1 MSRHL
6 GTTGTTAAGGRNQ
19 VATAPLGMAQW
30 QSLRGGWVKLS
41 ERRATRRATAGEGA
55 RAVGAEAQGAAAHR
69 AGDGDQVATLE
80 RVSMSPAWK
89 PGCHGHGRA
98 PMLPLGAGTAS
109 TRRVGGNQVATAP
122 TLTAA
127 RPCLVG
133 LPSPWNRGHE
143 TWRSAVGEQAGT
155 RAPTT
160 AQRTGP
166 RRRRGNQVSTVARAS
181 TPKARNPG
189 LPGPWHRRLFLRL
202 DTGTPSVRRNV
213 SGNLVSTLLEIQHG

>member
-6 GTTGTTAAGGRNQ
+6 GTTGNAAARGGNQ
-19 VATAPLGMAQW
+19 VATAQLGMAQW
-30 QSLRGGWVKLS
+30 QSLRGGWVKMS

-55 RAVGAEAQGAAAHR
+55 AVGAEAQGAAVHR
-69 AGDGDQVATLE
+69 ASGGNQVAMPE
-80 RVSMSPAWK
+80 PASMSPAWK

-109 TRRVGGNQVATAP
+109 TRRVGGNQVAMAP

-133 LPSPWNRGHE
+133 LPSPWIRGHE
-143 TWRSAVGEQAGT
+143 TWRSAVGEQPGPS
-155 RAPTT
+155 APMT

-166 RRRRGNQVSTVARAS
+166 HRRRGNQLSTVARAS
-181 TPKARNPG
+181 TPQARNPG
-189 LPGPWHRRLFLRL
+189 LPGPWHRWLFLRL
-202 DTGTPSVRRNV
+202 DTGTGSVRRHV
-213 SGNLVSTLLEIQHG
+213 SGNLVSTLLEI